1 MRLIA
6 TEWVLDPLKQR
17 ITASKPVIGSAI
29 RPHILKVGN
38 PAGSM
43 RILVQDTLGNTLY
56 TSASVAISALGVDH
70 FHGVVKFDVEFG
82 FEENQS
88 YDIVLD
94 TVGYTFGASDYISWC
109 LDYDLRVYDL
119 DYTTNSVLFSP
130 YKMEI
135 WERRGS
141 YR

>member
-17 ITASKPVIGSAI
+17 ITASRPVIGEAI
-29 RPHILKVGN
+29 RPHVLKIGN

-56 TSASVAISALGVDH
+56 TSSSVAISSLGADH
-70 FHGVVKFDVEFG
+70 FHGVVKFDVYFG